1 MDFISYKL
9 LKLLKSIVSKN
20 DANEADMLR
29 DEDDSKTPEQYC
41 QEIQKQFQKI
51 AEDKVKQFEYFI
63 FGALSAYKN
72 QHYHHA
78 YSFIS

>member
-1 MDFISYKL
+1 
-9 LKLLKSIVSKN
+9 
-20 DANEADMLR
+20 MLQ

-51 AEDKVKQFEYFI
+51 AVDKGKPFEYFI